1 MKKYVKPELYY
12 ENFELSQHIADCG
25 WELQSANENIC
36 SAKGDQNWGYPDDVK
51 AFITGITG
59 TGICEIQPEGYCY
72 TNGSNAVGLYKS

>member
-25 WELQSANENIC
+25 WELQSANENSC
-36 SAKGDQNWGYPDDVK
+36 YAKGDTEWCYPSDVK
-51 AFITGITG
+51 AFIAE
-59 TGICEIQPEGYCY
+59 TGICDIQPEGYCY